1 MKRSILSVIG
11 ALAGTALLFG
21 TSACSSTASAEP
33 APVPTTQTAGAFP
46 RTIVVDGADM
56 TIAEQPQRVLAISSD
71 VADVALQLIGPERMI
86 AVPQYIHSEFTST
99 QSKLAVQVENALS
112 SSTGADPEQFLALD
126 PDLVLVT
133 TRHTSEE
140 DAFSMLEQAGI
151 PTVAVHNGWDSPDLY
166 RENVRLLGDVLGA
179 EDEAQQLIEQFD
191 ARTQAV
197 TDAVASLSDEEKPLT
212 IVLRY
217 LGANP
222 YLSGPG
228 SISYT
233 TLLAAGARS
242 GTDVLGMEKT
252 GQASTE
258 QLISAAPTHLVLLDS
273 SGEGI
278 AQFAEILDH
287 PGMQAV
293 PAVAQDNILILPSA
307 TLSTGSGA
315 LHGLEAIASWLHPEL
330 ISAGTGR

>member
-217 LGANP
+217 LGAGRTV
-222 YLSGPG
+222 LHRARRRRHSAVHLRLGPE
-228 SISYT
+228 
-233 TLLAAGARS
+233 RRRHPRH
-242 GTDVLGMEKT
+242 
-252 GQASTE
+252 
-258 QLISAAPTHLVLLDS
+258 AAPGVSARLGRADDADRRRHS
-273 SGEGI
+273 
-278 AQFAEILDH
+278 A
-287 PGMQAV
+287 PG
-293 PAVAQDNILILPSA
+293 P
-307 TLSTGSGA
+307 
-315 LHGLEAIASWLHPEL
+315 
-330 ISAGTGR
+330 TGRL